1 MRTTMTAALGTA
13 LGALALW
20 GLGAAHP
27 ASAQSRPTRA
37 TQTAAPEAAPAQ
49 PAAPAAPDP
58 QEGDDYGGA
67 GYLPGAQ
74 FQRKLDGGPGFVCTA
89 TNALHTSQCTAS
101 CRKGETADC
110 VDAEGSGAP
119 SCGCTKG

>member
-1 MRTTMTAALGTA
+1 MRTTILALAALCGLGGC
-13 LGALALW
+13 LGAM
-20 GLGAAHP
+20 P
-27 ASAQSRPTRA
+27 QASAQARSTQAGTARPD
-37 TQTAAPEAAPAQ
+37 PAQ
-49 PAAPAAPDP
+49 APVPEPSEAG
-58 QEGDDYGGA
+58 EGDDGGA

-89 TNALHTSQCTAS
+89 TNALHTDQCTAS

-119 SCGCTKG
+119 SCNCSGG